1 MQQGR
6 RTHSYGVGVG
16 ARLNNTSAFYIDGTI
31 AKPLGTTRSRRKRE
45 QHMRLQTLQRLTGE
59 GLLD

>member
-31 AKPLGTTRSRRKRE
+31 AKPLGTTRSRRKR
-45 QHMRLQTLQRLTGE
+45 
-59 GLLD
+59 